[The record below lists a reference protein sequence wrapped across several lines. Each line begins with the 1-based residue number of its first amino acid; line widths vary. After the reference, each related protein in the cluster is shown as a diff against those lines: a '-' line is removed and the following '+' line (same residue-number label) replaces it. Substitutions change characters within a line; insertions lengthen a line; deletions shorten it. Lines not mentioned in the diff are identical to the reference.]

1 MERLVLGSRWLL
13 VPLAHDALDV
23 TRMLTLTAVHL
34 AFVVSALILA
44 FVDKIAF
51 SAHRNDAH

>member
-1 MERLVLGSRWLL
+1 LVKNYIG
-13 VPLAHDALDV
+13 HDALDV
-23 TRMLTLTAVHL
+23 TRMLTLTAVHP

-51 SAHRNDAH
+51 SEHRGNSH